1 MCLLWCINMYEPKDV
16 HTVHLHIFTVWLKI
30 VYIYM
35 YICVSKNPAV
45 TEDNHR
51 KQHEMTG
58 GHHHNPQ
65 RNTWTEQRIRH
76 VEESKSTNAWNNRID
91 DMKKSSFVD
100 IWRFPKM
107 LVPNNHWFFLL
118 KMIILVYKQTLQQ
131 HTLPKFNI
139 EPKKWWFP
147 SSESPIPFG
156 AFFSG
161 EPC

>member
-1 MCLLWCINMYEPKDV
+1 
-16 HTVHLHIFTVWLKI
+16 
-30 VYIYM
+30 
-35 YICVSKNPAV
+35 
-45 TEDNHR
+45 
-51 KQHEMTG
+51 
-58 GHHHNPQ
+58 
-65 RNTWTEQRIRH
+65 
-76 VEESKSTNAWNNRID
+76 
-91 DMKKSSFVD
+91 MKKSSFVD
-100 IWRFPKM
+100 IWRFPKNAGTQQP
-107 LVPNNHWFFLL
+107 LVFLL